1 MTRKPL
7 TDMIDWSKAMPE
19 RDGSSVVEVTV
30 GLRLRRG
37 GEVDLFANADQIREA
52 ADIPEFLEQVGAL
65 LRTGMKAGKA
75 RSS

>member
-1 MTRKPL
+1 MANKPL
-7 TDMIDWSKAMPE
+7 TDMVDWSKAKPE
-19 RDGSSVVEVTV
+19 PDGASVVEVTI

-37 GEVDLFANADQIREA
+37 GQVDLFANADQIREA

-65 LRTGMKAGKA
+65 LRTSMKAGKA